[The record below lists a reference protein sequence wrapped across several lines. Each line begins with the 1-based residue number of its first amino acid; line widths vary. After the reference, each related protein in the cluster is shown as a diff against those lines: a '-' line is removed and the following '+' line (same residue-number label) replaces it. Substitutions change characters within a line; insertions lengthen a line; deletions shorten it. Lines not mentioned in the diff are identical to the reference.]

1 MTMKFKDKV
10 AIITG
15 ASRGIGRSLA
25 LGLAQEGCHIV
36 VAAKTVEETTDLPG
50 TIHSVAAEVEALGSQ
65 ALPYQVDLRD
75 GERIEAMVKR
85 TLERF
90 GRVDFLI
97 NNAGALYW
105 RNVEETSTKRFDL
118 VNQVNARATF
128 IASREVIAPMKAQ
141 GFGHILNMSPP
152 MEPRLSVG
160 KVAYAISKLGM
171 TLVTIGLSEELKGSG
186 VAVNSLWPETMVES
200 FATINWKLGGR
211 EMWRSPQI
219 MVDAVLEIFGRD
231 PNSFTGQMVL
241 DETFLREEC
250 GVTDFERYQCVE
262 GSEPPKLSLDW
273 KVKAGKK

>member
-1 MTMKFKDKV
+1 MKFKDKV

-36 VAAKTVEETTDLPG
+36 VAAKTVEDTPELPG
-50 TIHSVAAEVEALGSQ
+50 TIHTVAAEVEALGAQ
-65 ALPYQVDLRD
+65 ALPFQVDLRD
-75 GERIEAMVKR
+75 GERIEAMVAA

-105 RNVEETSTKRFDL
+105 RDMEQTPTKRYDL
-118 VNQVNARATF
+118 VHQVNARATF
-128 IASREVIAPMKAQ
+128 IASREVIAPMKSQ
-141 GFGHILNMSPP
+141 GFGHIINMSPP
-152 MEPRLSVG
+152 MEPRLAVG

-171 TLVTIGLSEELKGSG
+171 TLVTIGLSEELAGSG

-200 FATINWKLGGR
+200 AAVKNWNLGGR

-219 MVDAVLEIFGRD
+219 MVDALLEIFSRD
-231 PNSFTGQMVL
+231 PDSFTGNQVL
-241 DETFLREEC
+241 DETFLRDEC
-250 GVTDFERYQCVE
+250 GVTDFSRYQCVE

-273 KVKAGKK
+273 KVQAGKK